1 MNEGRF
7 SMANILSREEK
18 LTILSLLVE
27 GNSLRSISRHTKIHR
42 TSIMNLLVEFG
53 AKCRAFLDRRM
64 RGLKLDHCELDEI
77 WTFVRKKQRRLN
89 DLEKD
94 NSNIGDQYLFVAI
107 DYTTKLIPCFA
118 IGKRTKETTEIFT
131 ADLAQRI
138 MTPDSFAFPEDR
150 PQISTD
156 GWAAYPSA
164 IEDAFNGMVNYGQII
179 KNFDASEQPGRYGPP
194 ILVDTTRRVIDG
206 PIEKTTICTSHVERN
221 NLTIRTFLRRF
232 TRLSLGFS
240 KKLANL
246 VAAVSVNFAYYN
258 YCWLHGSLPGT
269 PAMAA
274 KIAGHPWSLEELYD
288 AVQ

>member
-1 MNEGRF
+1 
-7 SMANILSREEK
+7 MANVLTREEQ
-18 LTILSLLVE
+18 LFVLNLLIE
-27 GNSLRSISRHTKIHR
+27 GNSLRSTSRITKIHR
-42 TSIMNLLVEFG
+42 TTIMNLLVEFG
-53 AKCRAFLDRRM
+53 EKCRAFLDKRM
-64 RGLKLDHCELDEI
+64 MNLTLDHLELDEI
-77 WTFVRKKQRRLN
+77 WTFVRKKQRRLAG
-89 DLEKD
+89 LEKE
-94 NSNIGDQYLFVAI
+94 NPEIGDQYLFVAI

-138 MTPDSFAFPEDR
+138 NVPESYQHPEDR
-150 PQISTD
+150 PQVSTD
-156 GWAAYPSA
+156 GWQAYPDA
-164 IEDAFNGMVNYGQII
+164 IDGAFGGMVNYGQII

-194 ILVDTTRRVIDG
+194 VLVDTARRVISG
-206 PIEKTTICTSHVERN
+206 PIEKKTICTSHVERN

-258 YCWLHGSLPGT
+258 YCWLHGSLNGT

-274 KIAGHPWSLEELYD
+274 GIAGHPWSLEELYD